1 MDEHPHPPHD
11 IHISAHSLACFAA
24 FSYAF
29 QDPVFFLFFSPP
41 VLVLSPLTNAFCI
54 ITYITDSHTT
64 EVTTDDDHSLP
75 KKSWLARTWE
85 TIKHEAHHY
94 WVGTKLLGSEIGM
107 CIRIIRQVLDGQ
119 ELTRRELRQLRTTA
133 SDVLKAVPFSIF
145 IIVPFMELAL
155 PLALWLFPG
164 MLPSTFKQEWKK
176 EEDMK
181 KQLRARIE
189 VAKFLQSTV
198 EHMAL
203 DIKKNNKEGSVTA
216 EQFVHF
222 MRRVREG
229 DPELTNED
237 MIKFS
242 KLFTDDI
249 TLDTVGRAQLVN
261 LCRLLD
267 ITPFGSDGFL
277 KYMLIQ
283 RMKDIRADDVM
294 IEAEGIDSLTIQEL
308 RDALANRGMRATG
321 LSKNRYKQELKGWLE
336 LSLKKGMPISLLLM
350 SRAFKITQDESVAV
364 SDEVCMYVYACMYV
378 CGGVG

>member
-1 MDEHPHPPHD
+1 M
-11 IHISAHSLACFAA
+11 
-24 FSYAF
+24 
-29 QDPVFFLFFSPP
+29 
-41 VLVLSPLTNAFCI
+41 
-54 ITYITDSHTT
+54 
-64 EVTTDDDHSLP
+64 P

-85 TIKHEAHHY
+85 SIKHEAHHY

-107 CIRIIRQVLDGQ
+107 CIRILRQVLDGQ

-198 EHMAL
+198 EHMAV
-203 DIKKNNKEGSVTA
+203 DIKKKKDDSVTA
-216 EQFVHF
+216 EEFVHF

-229 DPELTNED
+229 DPEIKNED
-237 MIKFS
+237 IIKFS

-294 IEAEGIDSLTIQEL
+294 IESEGIDSLTIQEL
-308 RDALANRGMRATG
+308 RDALAYRGMRATG
-321 LSKNRYKQELKGWLE
+321 LSKNRYKQELKSWLE
-336 LSLKKGMPISLLLM
+336 LSLKRGMPISLLLM
-350 SRAFKITQDESVAV
+350 SRAFKITQDVSV
-364 SDEVCMYVYACMYV
+364 SDEVRRTSGHEYDAETNMYLCVCVCMFMQLSHV
-378 CGGVG
+378 CTHTHTHTHKIHVCRILC